1 MLLSLLK
8 HSFLKQKRAMA
19 LTIISIS
26 MGAALASSLSAL
38 SLNIKGKVS
47 KELRSFGAN
56 ILVTPKIEGLAELAG
71 QRRYLN
77 EEDLIK
83 IKTIFWRHNILG
95 FAPFLDSKVI
105 VSSNEVS
112 KKVQAEGTWFKKQIQ
127 IPGEESKFETGAMI
141 VSPWWMLEGQEPEG
155 NSIVLGASL
164 AKELSL
170 KMGDTVGIDGRQ
182 YTIKGIL
189 TSGGKEDK
197 MVLLDL
203 DEMQALKG
211 LEGKISS
218 VLVSALTTP
227 MDELAYKDPKEMS
240 RLEYEKWYCTG
251 YVTSIAK
258 QIEEVV
264 SNSRAKPI
272 WQIAEAEG
280 KVLDRMSLL
289 VYLLSGASLFAS
301 ILGVSTTMIAA
312 LLRRIDEIALM
323 KAIGADRVQIIG
335 IFLLEALTIGT
346 IGGVLGYISS
356 LWIAKYIGIKVFGSA
371 LEGRAIL
378 FPLSIMTGL
387 IISIGGSFLPIKR
400 ALSIKPALVLKGAK

>member
-8 HSFLKQKRAMA
+8 HSFLRQKRAMA

-38 SLNIKGKVS
+38 SLDIKGKVS

-77 EEDLIK
+77 EDDLIK

-95 FAPFLDSKVI
+95 FAPFLDSEVI
-105 VSSNEVS
+105 VSSNGVS

-127 IPGEESKFETGAMI
+127 IPGEDSKFETGAMI

-170 KMGDTVGIDGRQ
+170 KIGDTVRIDGRQ

-189 TSGGKEDK
+189 TSGGKEDTK
-197 MVLLDL
+197 VLLDL

-211 LEGKISS
+211 LEGKVSS

-227 MDELAYKDPKEMS
+227 MDEFAYKDPKEMS
-240 RLEYEKWYCTG
+240 KLEYEKWYCTG

-280 KVLDRMSLL
+280 KVLDRMSIL

-323 KAIGADRVQIIG
+323 KAIGADRGQIIG
-335 IFLLEALTIGT
+335 IFLLEALIIGT
-346 IGGVLGYISS
+346 IGGFLGYISS

-387 IISIGGSFLPIKR
+387 IISIGGSFLPIRR